1 MATYIAPS
9 PDELE
14 KMPKVPYIPY
24 GPKAPLGLPVPQNA
38 FLNKMQFDQGPYDY
52 ENYRDYA
59 KDILANRFSE
69 RPTTD
74 QDMGL
79 DMSIL
84 RKQKLNIWT
93 KGRTT
98 DKEPNQGL
106 MFLGSF
112 RNYGNGDDIK
122 EKMAQQGQYRALEH
136 MVPKLPKAGQGQIPD
151 NVPVSIGQTPEH
163 YNSELKY
170 LETMRNGTHPMFYK
184 QLVNTIQ
191 ESPAAIESM
200 NKAGTVE
207 KIGKEWSENNKTFIT
222 GMGQKNHDKVPPVII
237 ETIIDKTRTNEIRE
251 NGRPMDQKIF
261 NKTEIDSLNEMA
273 YINEIR
279 TQKRNLSVQ
288 IMKMLKEDSLP
299 AVPEYDLQI
308 LGQRFRNLEADPG
321 LIKRKVT
328 SDKEEVV
335 TFAEIMYKNGKKSNK
350 QLHIS
355 DWEFIN
361 DKKRNNLAF
370 GLSMVIK
377 DNIRPQDAARLI
389 NIVKSDRDLAPKFHD
404 FLMQKKSGLP
414 EKNIPMDLLF
424 SEIVKYADVNMK
436 AGTNKGPEQGNIAR
450 RLENKNLE
458 WQKGSEMEKRGN
470 KGNELQNIEMKIG
483 KTDVSPAT
491 EIGLINV
498 LSASPSKE
506 RGTRFIIDRTK
517 EEDPKNMKGHNA

>member
-24 GPKAPLGLPVPQNA
+24 GPKAQLGLPVPQNA

-112 RNYGNGDDIK
+112 RNYGNGSDIK
-122 EKMAQQGQYRALEH
+122 EKMVQQGQYRALEH
-136 MVPKLPKAGQGQIPD
+136 MVPKFPKAGQGQIPD
-151 NVPVSIGQTPEH
+151 NVPVSIGQSPEH

-191 ESPAAIESM
+191 EAPPVLESM
-200 NKAGTVE
+200 NKAGTIE

-222 GMGQKNHDKVPPVII
+222 GMGQKNHDKAIPVID
-237 ETIIDKTRTNEIRE
+237 TIIDKTKMNEIRE
-251 NGRPMDQKIF
+251 NGRLVDQKIF
-261 NKTEIDSLNEMA
+261 NKTEINDLNETA
-273 YINEIR
+273 YINKMR
-279 TQKRNLSVQ
+279 RQKRNLSIQ
-288 IMKMLKEDSLP
+288 IMKMLKEDGLP
-299 AVPEYDLQI
+299 ISEYDIQA
-308 LGQRFRNLEADPG
+308 LGQRYLETDPG

-335 TFAEIMYKNGKKSNK
+335 MFTELMYKNSKKNNGR
-350 QLHIS
+350 LPIA
-355 DWEFIN
+355 DLEFIN
-361 DKKRNNLAF
+361 DKKRSNLAF
-370 GLSMVIK
+370 GLSMVIR
-377 DNIRPQDAARLI
+377 DNIRPQDTARLI

-404 FLMQKKSGLP
+404 FLMQKKKNALS

-436 AGTNKGPEQGNIAR
+436 AFINKGPEQGNIIR
-450 RLENKNLE
+450 KLENKNLE
-458 WQKGSEMEKRGN
+458 WQKGPEMEKRGN
-470 KGNELQNIEMKIG
+470 KGNKLQNIEMKIG
-483 KTDVSPAT
+483 KTDISPAT
-491 EIGLINV
+491 EMGSINV
-498 LSASPSKE
+498 SLVPPSKE